1 MKDVN
6 AEHAAVV
13 SMRMEREAISLSK
26 GEISF
31 GSGVLLGLRAQ
42 QALCQRAE
50 AMARKRAAHS
60 SVIDRINDS

>member
-1 MKDVN
+1 
-6 AEHAAVV
+6 
-13 SMRMEREAISLSK
+13 MRMEREAISLSK
-26 GEISF
+26 GEIPF

>member
-13 SMRMEREAISLSK
+13 TMRMEREAISLSK
-26 GEISF
+26 GEIPI

-42 QALCQRAE
+42 QAQRQRAE
-50 AMARKRAAHS
+50 AMTRKRAAHS